1 MGKEG
6 GRSGEKEKG
15 ICCFEAREEG
25 KAGAL
30 LFLSRLLFSSAEKKG
45 TFLSRHRISPLLQ
58 EAKPSKLPWALTKK
72 KPPHRMQQGQQ
83 NYLEDEKGKNLQ
95 WVRDSGWWSA
105 FGENKFLGVK
115 PPAASDGISR
125 RQLKASWKKNLP
137 VSFLYCNNPCS
148 QPPVSGYESGA
159 ECVLIVFF
167 VSTFPPH
174 PSVRWHFLTTP
185 PINFPW
191 ISPPPP
197 PSPPAPH

>member
-1 MGKEG
+1 MGKEEG
-6 GRSGEKEKG
+6 GRGEKEKG

-72 KPPHRMQQGQQ
+72 KPPHQIQQGQQ
-83 NYLEDEKGKNLQ
+83 NYLEDGNDKNLQ
-95 WVRDSGWWSA
+95 RACDSGWWSA

-125 RQLKASWKKNLP
+125 RQLKASWKK
-137 VSFLYCNNPCS
+137 
-148 QPPVSGYESGA
+148 
-159 ECVLIVFF
+159 
-167 VSTFPPH
+167 
-174 PSVRWHFLTTP
+174 
-185 PINFPW
+185 
-191 ISPPPP
+191 ISPFLSYIATTLAASRQCLDMSQERSVYSLFFSCRRFRLIR
-197 PSPPAPH
+197 PSDGIF